1 MIARIKRDW
10 PVLVESLLYALFR
23 WLRHLFSDRVRR
35 LLLVYKS
42 ADGTILKGVFM
53 SIVVRNDQ
61 QVAFSLQFEDAYG
74 NPVTELGSTP
84 EWAVSSDELATIE
97 LVEGGKA
104 GAVIKPTGKLGTV
117 IVTVK
122 VDADPGAGVEELLG
136 QAEIQILSGKA
147 RKITLNGTI
156 SDKTEA
162 PAQPEQPE
170 QPAPSEPEQPEQPK
184 EPEQPEQPEQ
194 PSQPEQPAPSQPE
207 SPKQPGGSKY
217 PS

>member
-1 MIARIKRDW
+1 MISRIKKDW
-10 PVLVESLLYALFR
+10 PALAESLLYALFR

-42 ADGTILKGVFM
+42 ADGTTLKGVYM

-162 PAQPEQPE
+162 PSQPEQPE
-170 QPAPSEPEQPEQPK
+170 QPAPSQPEQPKEPEQPEQPK
-184 EPEQPEQPEQ
+184 EPEQPA
-194 PSQPEQPAPSQPE
+194 PSQPEQPSN
-207 SPKQPGGSKY
+207 PKQPGAGGKY
-217 PS
+217 PG

>member
-1 MIARIKRDW
+1 MIARIKKDW
-10 PVLVESLLYALFR
+10 PALVESLLYALFR
-23 WLRHLFSDRVRR
+23 WLKHLFSDRVRR

-42 ADGTILKGVFM
+42 ADGTTLKGVYM

-162 PAQPEQPE
+162 PSQPEQPE
-170 QPAPSEPEQPEQPK
+170 QPAPEQPEQPK
-184 EPEQPEQPEQ
+184 EPEQPEQPKE
-194 PSQPEQPAPSQPE
+194 PEQPAPSQPE
-207 SPKQPGGSKY
+207 QPSDPKQPGGGSKY
-217 PS
+217 PG

>member
-1 MIARIKRDW
+1 MYR
-10 PVLVESLLYALFR
+10 
-23 WLRHLFSDRVRR
+23 
-35 LLLVYKS
+35 S

-104 GAVIKPTGKLGTV
+104 GAVIKPTGKLGTL

-162 PAQPEQPE
+162 P
-170 QPAPSEPEQPEQPK
+170 
-184 EPEQPEQPEQ
+184 
-194 PSQPEQPAPSQPE
+194 SQPEQPAPSQPE
-207 SPKQPGGSKY
+207 NPKQPGSSKY